1 MPDDKAATHWQINT
15 PVAMATNRI
24 NTVCGGGEGFV
35 FAITVQKATLSEIAV
50 IYTLSLLGKLVWMHS
65 NGLTSGVKMPSGPN
79 ESLVSQFWW
88 SQYALQ
94 QSTDEQW
101 AEWHVPYLQFIQFV
115 QVKSTMSK
123 VTKRP
128 CHR

>member
-35 FAITVQKATLSEIAV
+35 FAITVQKATLSETAV

-79 ESLVSQFWW
+79 ESLVSQFW
-88 SQYALQ
+88 YALQ